1 MIVLEDSSIGEALFF
16 EILTL
21 EGDNNAVA
29 GRVRERDGTV
39 VCDWD

>member
-1 MIVLEDSSIGEALFF
+1 MIVLEDRSIGEALVF

-21 EGDNNAVA
+21 EGDNNAVV
-29 GRVRERDGTV
+29 GRVREQDGTV